1 MPPCRDKA
9 SDANA
14 KNANA
19 YPLLLDQE
27 VSNVKFRNAIQ
38 MLAPRMTNKKNQVHT
53 PLNINGGEAA
63 LRVHDFVRMN
73 LAEFLES

>member
-1 MPPCRDKA
+1 
-9 SDANA
+9 
-14 KNANA
+14 
-19 YPLLLDQE
+19 
-27 VSNVKFRNAIQ
+27 